1 MLTYSF
7 AERGELSLY
16 EYLYRCIRHDIE
28 RGVIAADEKLPS
40 KRALA
45 RHLGVSVIT
54 VEGAYAQLVAEGYL
68 VARERRGYYACDWGG
83 QGAPRVGS
91 ALEARAPAA
100 VELSAEARPDVA
112 GGVHLA
118 PAQCARRER
127 MSAVQAVGRAGASAS
142 CAQDLE
148 GGVPREGQARSEAPE
163 ARPVIADLTGAGI
176 PSGLF
181 PFGSWAKSLREA
193 LACEAEHDLIGPTEP
208 FGLRRLRSAI
218 ADQIRGFRGMEVDP
232 DCLVI
237 GAGSQ
242 VLDNLLVQL
251 LGHDLRYGVE
261 DPGYPRLASIYRAN
275 GVALSAIPL
284 DGVGVRMDVLRG
296 EGVDVMH
303 VMPSHQYPTGLV
315 TSISRRYELLGW
327 AAEQAGR
334 YLIEDDYDC
343 EFRLMGRPIPT
354 LASIDAAGR
363 VIYTNTFAKSLGPAF
378 RVGYMVLPRGLA
390 ARFKE
395 ELGFYSC
402 TVSAIDQLALA
413 RFIEEGDYERH
424 VSRMRTHYRAV
435 RDALIAAL
443 RTSGLGERMSVHQ
456 EDAGI
461 HFVLGIRCAAG
472 AEGLLWD
479 AAFCHEAQEAGV
491 RIQPLSAFSQD
502 GGASHANEEERRFVV
517 SYGGVAPERASAVA
531 RALAQA
537 AVAADAHLSRR

>member
-28 RGVIAADEKLPS
+28 RGAIAADEKLPS

-83 QGAPRVGS
+83 RGAPRVG
-91 ALEARAPAA
+91 PA
-100 VELSAEARPDVA
+100 VEARPSVA
-112 GGVHLA
+112 SEPAVEARHDATGGVRL
-118 PAQCARRER
+118 PAEPD
-127 MSAVQAVGRAGASAS
+127 GRFAGATAS
-142 CAQDLE
+142 CAQGLE
-148 GGVPREGQARSEAPE
+148 DDAPREGDVCPEVPE
-163 ARPVIADLTGAGI
+163 ARPAIADLTGAGI

-208 FGLRRLRSAI
+208 FGLRRLRCAI

-275 GVALSAIPL
+275 GVALATVPL
-284 DGVGVRMDVLRG
+284 DGAGVRMDVLRG

-327 AAEQAGR
+327 AAEQPGR

-354 LASIDAAGR
+354 LASIDAAGC
-363 VIYTNTFAKSLGPAF
+363 VIYANTFAKSLGPAF

-443 RTSGLGERMSVHQ
+443 RASDLGERMSVHQ

-472 AEGLLWD
+472 AEGLSWD
-479 AAFCHEAQEAGV
+479 AALCREARERGV
-491 RIQPLSAFSQD
+491 LIQPLSAFSQD
-502 GGASHANEEERRFVV
+502 GGASRADEEERRFVV
-517 SYGGVAPERASAVA
+517 SYGGVAPERAGAVA
-531 RALAQA
+531 RVCAQA
-537 AVAADAHLSRR
+537 AAAADAHCTRR

>member
-28 RGVIAADEKLPS
+28 RGAIAADEKLPS

-91 ALEARAPAA
+91 VSEARASGSTEPAA
-100 VELSAEARPDVA
+100 EAALTIGGGMPAPALPAASRAAAIGPRAQAPEDEARLGP
-112 GGVHLA
+112 
-118 PAQCARRER
+118 
-127 MSAVQAVGRAGASAS
+127 
-142 CAQDLE
+142 
-148 GGVPREGQARSEAPE
+148 QARPEAPE

-208 FGLRRLRSAI
+208 FGMRRLRCAI

-275 GVALSAIPL
+275 GVALAAIPL
-284 DGVGVRMDVLRG
+284 DGAGVRMDVLRG

-327 AAEQAGR
+327 AAEQPGR

-354 LASIDAAGR
+354 LASIDAAGC

-390 ARFKE
+390 VRFKE

-443 RTSGLGERMSVHQ
+443 RASDLGERMSVRQ

-461 HFVLGIRCAAG
+461 HFVLGIRRAAG
-472 AEGLLWD
+472 GEGLAWD
-479 AAFCHEAQEAGV
+479 AAFCREAREGGV
-491 RIQPLSAFSQD
+491 LFQPLSAFSQD
-502 GGASHANEEERRFVV
+502 GGASCASEEERRFVV
-517 SYGGVAPERASAVA
+517 SYGGVVPERAGAVA

-537 AVAADAHLSRR
+537 AVAADARSVRR